1 MKKLLLTISLFI
13 CANIMFAA
21 DITLRVGDVDVTGK
35 VPGDKV
41 YVPVYIDAITPGAQ
55 ITGWQ
60 MFFGHNQAVLTWD
73 GSNPDPTPGIHYLN
87 PLFPN
92 SAAAVY
98 NVNASSELVYL
109 WGDGTAVATPT
120 GPYPLMVIEFTFTYH
135 GGVAPGSPSPIVWGT
150 SGKIAGD
157 MMVKGTTEV
166 YDGNYDYYVL
176 TLVNGGLYLPSI
188 GVHGLWTGNSSSD
201 WNDAGNWDDGL
212 IPSSGDDIT
221 IPVVPGKAVYPVIIG
236 GPIVVGTLNIA
247 PLAQL
252 TLGCA
257 PGGPCGELTTLG
269 LFTNNGSFYMDTEA
283 GNGYSSTFIPQ
294 GGLAGAG
301 MFYYTRDMLCTG
313 TTGNSTD
320 PNWHYVAAP
329 IDGFDTWDMFDY
341 YVNAWDQPTG
351 FWNQVEGIAPNCAGP
366 GPQIPLA
373 PMDAWSVNYATDY
386 TCNVQYP
393 GTGLD
398 LEFMGPAAAVHSGPY
413 AKPFGYGAAG
423 YQMWNMIGNP
433 YPSGL
438 DMSLIT
444 WSPNMVQGAAYWD
457 GCTPGGGYLYWT
469 PALGAYSMS
478 PGLGFFTEAT
488 APGVFA
494 LAGTERAHGADW
506 FWKSEVTNLVTLQA
520 TGNERSDLTHIRF
533 MENASPAFETTGDF
547 HKLFVDGS
555 PMIYTTA
562 GADMLAVNVLPET
575 PVVPMDFTSTVSG
588 SFTISAIETSDFAN
602 VVLEDRTNGVQ
613 TDLLTGSYTFNYTVG
628 DNVNRF
634 FVHFT
639 PLGTPELAANS
650 INIWAADHNIYVQ
663 APATTGDIVVYNL
676 MGQEVVRT
684 DIEAG
689 LNVIPMTDV
698 NTYYIV
704 KVIGSDITET
714 GKVFI
719 K

>member
-1 MKKLLLTISLFI
+1 MKKLLIVLSFLLSANFMIAQSISLNLPEI
-13 CANIMFAA
+13 DM
-21 DITLRVGDVDVTGK
+21 TGK
-35 VPGDKV
+35 VPGDKIDIDI
-41 YVPVYIDAITPGAQ
+41 YIDAMTPAAQ
-55 ITGWQ
+55 IWGFQ
-60 MFFGHNQAVLTWD
+60 LFFNVPAGSLTWD
-73 GSNPDPTPGIHYLN
+73 GTINVPMPGVLYLN
-87 PLFPN
+87 PLFGTTIGAFQMN
-92 SAAAVY
+92 F
-98 NVNASSELVYL
+98 VNNQMGWL
-109 WGDGTAVATPT
+109 WGDGGSYVILDGQTFPVKIAT
-120 GPYPLMVIEFTFTYH
+120 LRFTYQNPPLLGPLSWQITKGVDN
-135 GGVAPGSPSPIVWGT
+135 GGW
-150 SGKIAGD
+150 
-157 MMVKGTTEV
+157 MVKGKSDV
-166 YDGNYDYYVL
+166 YYNDFFESFPEQTYADGSMFIPS
-176 TLVNGGLYLPSI
+176 GGTP
-188 GVHGLWTGNSSSD
+188 GLWTGAVDSD
-201 WNDAGNWDDGL
+201 WFNPGNWDDGNVPPPGINIE
-212 IPSSGDDIT
+212 IPN
-221 IPVVPGKAVYPVIIG
+221 VGKAAFPVIIG
-236 GPIVVGTLNIA
+236 GPVVVGTLNIA
-247 PLAQL
+247 PLASL

-257 PGGPCGELTTLG
+257 SGGPCGELTTLG
-269 LFTNNGSFYMDTEA
+269 LFTNNGSFSMDTEA
-283 GNGYSSTFIPQ
+283 LNGYSATFIDQ

-313 TTGNSTD
+313 TMGNSTD

-351 FWNQVEGIAPNCAGP
+351 FWNQVEGIAHNYAGP

-373 PMDAWSVNYATDY
+373 PMDAWSVNYALDY

-398 LEFMGPAAAVHSGPY
+398 LEFMGPAPAVHSGPY
-413 AKPFGYGAAG
+413 AKPFGYGATG

-438 DMSLIT
+438 DMSLIS
-444 WSPNMVQGAAYWD
+444 WSPSMVQGAAYWD
-457 GCTPGGGYLYWT
+457 GCFGGYVYWT
-469 PALGAYSMS
+469 PALGTYSMA

-488 APGVFA
+488 APGLFTLTGA
-494 LAGTERAHGADW
+494 ERAHGADW

-520 TGNERSDLTHIRF
+520 TGNEKSDLTHIRF